1 MFKKFSFW
9 IIFILIGSIGS
20 VVFIH
25 WNTIQRLHKKTAE
38 IQPLYQRQK
47 TLDTLSLS
55 LERYRRM
62 SSSFR
67 KLTPEETGEI
77 KNNLKMVFA
86 QGVMQLDQLNP
97 TPEEVVHEHQL
108 NDQLAELLSTSAQ
121 IERMLFTK
129 DAYQKAEIVGLQEQI
144 LNNLMV
150 LEKNTEARISLLD
163 LGSSRTESQSV
174 FLLLAVGLMIFT
186 LLLATLLRNHL
197 SYFKPLERLYKY
209 AQVLKDAKVMPQ
221 DSPHF
226 SGMYGEIQGVLN
238 VLALSVETHMK
249 SRHKFILDIASDL
262 KAPLSMLQAGKYLIG
277 KEGEAVDE
285 QHQAQ
290 AAESVRRGLA
300 IFSGSLDDL
309 NDIVDINRLESRLEE
324 KTVDLSEM
332 LSDVSRTLIGP
343 LNGLKGGAEEVGKR
357 IHLSVPPI
365 PVWAHMDARRMERVL
380 IQVLSKVLG
389 TITDTG
395 SVTVS
400 LMQLSQGNTRGVEI
414 LIQDT
419 ERLRSTRP
427 GSVGPEQDILKH
439 WISENGLSM
448 TLAHKIIKAH
458 GGTITAAGVAGTSL
472 TVIIRLPQERIVS
485 RGLISPPSEE
495 APVVRGLVGAP
506 ERLRERSLSQGA

>member
-9 IIFILIGSIGS
+9 IIFILIASIGS

-25 WNTIQRLHKKTAE
+25 WNTIQGLHKKTAV

-55 LERYRRM
+55 LERYRRL

-77 KNNLKMVFA
+77 KNNLKMAFA
-86 QGVMQLDQLNP
+86 QGVMQLDQLSP
-97 TPEEVVHEHQL
+97 TPEELTHEHQL
-108 NDQLAELLSTSAQ
+108 NDQLAELLNTSAQ

-129 DAYQKAEIVGLQEQI
+129 DAYQKAEIVGLHDEI
-144 LNNLMV
+144 LNNLTT

-174 FLLLAVGLMIFT
+174 FLLLGVGLVIFV
-186 LLLATLLRNHL
+186 LMLATLLRNHL
-197 SYFKPLERLYKY
+197 IYFKPLERLYKY
-209 AQVLKDAKVMPQ
+209 ALGLKDVQVVPQ
-221 DSPHF
+221 DPPHF

-238 VLALSVETHMK
+238 VLALGVETHMRG
-249 SRHKFILDIASDL
+249 RHKFILDIASDL

-277 KEGEAVDE
+277 KNNEALDE
-285 QHQAQ
+285 QQQVH

-300 IFSGSLDDL
+300 IFAGSLDDL

-324 KTVDLSEM
+324 KTIDLSEL
-332 LSDVSRTLIGP
+332 LSDVSRTLIG
-343 LNGLKGGAEEVGKR
+343 AEDGKR
-357 IHLSVPPI
+357 INISVPPI
-365 PVWAHMDARRMERVL
+365 PVWAQLDARRMERVL

-389 TITDTG
+389 TIADTG
-395 SVTVS
+395 SVTISVTQ
-400 LMQLSQGNTRGVEI
+400 MSQGNNRGVEI
-414 LIQDT
+414 LIQDS

-427 GSVGPEQDILKH
+427 GAVGPEQDILKH
-439 WISENGLSM
+439 WISENGLNM
-448 TLAHKIIKAH
+448 ALAHKIIRAH

-472 TVIIRLPQERIVS
+472 TVIIRLPQERIMS

-495 APVVRGLVGAP
+495 LAVVPGLVTGS
-506 ERLRERSLSQGA
+506 ERLRERTISQEA